1 MGDTPPDYM
10 SGASCAM
17 CGSGVHYVEG
27 RVGCNACSL
36 PTDCCLCPPQIGA
49 PTAPLQLSAG
59 DDDTAP
65 QDSPTPRRTRT
76 GTRTRTRTR

>member
-36 PTDCCLCPPQIGA
+36 PTDCCLCPPQLAA
-49 PTAPLQLSAG
+49 PTAPRELNVGGPASGQE
-59 DDDTAP
+59 DDAP
-65 QDSPTPRRTRT
+65 PRRPRTRT
-76 GTRTRTRTR
+76 W

>member
-36 PTDCCLCPPQIGA
+36 PTDCCLCPPQL
-49 PTAPLQLSAG
+49 TAPVAPLELNAG
-59 DDDTAP
+59 TSNDEAP
-65 QDSPTPRRTRT
+65 PRRA
-76 GTRTRTRTR
+76 GRTRAR

>member
-36 PTDCCLCPPQIGA
+36 PTDCCLCPPQLAA
-49 PTAPLQLSAG
+49 PVAPLELNAGSAE
-59 DDDTAP
+59 DDAA
-65 QDSPTPRRTRT
+65 PRRRA
-76 GTRTRTRTR
+76 GRTRAR

>member
-36 PTDCCLCPPQIGA
+36 PTDCCLCPPQLAA
-49 PTAPLQLSAG
+49 PIAPLQLNAAG
-59 DDDTAP
+59 PEEGEQPRPAP
-65 QDSPTPRRTRT
+65 
-76 GTRTRTRTR
+76 TRTRTRTRSR

>member
-36 PTDCCLCPPQIGA
+36 PTDCCLCPPQLAA
-49 PTAPLQLSAG
+49 PVAPRQLNAG
-59 DDDTAP
+59 GPASDTGQDAP
-65 QDSPTPRRTRT
+65 PRRRRART
-76 GTRTRTRTR
+76 S

>member
-17 CGSGVHYVEG
+17 CGAGVHYVEG

-36 PTDCCLCPPQIGA
+36 PTDCCLCPPQLAA
-49 PTAPLQLSAG
+49 PTAPRELNAG
-59 DDDTAP
+59 SDEEAP
-65 QDSPTPRRTRT
+65 PRRRTRT
-76 GTRTRTRTR
+76 RR